1 MRAVGDA
8 MRNSGYPEDTG
19 NQLIQG
25 ISSLFLEHTT
35 KVQQELSELSNNER
49 ECRLQMQA
57 MSHQIDSRDETIEH
71 LRLQLHQ
78 QA

>member
-8 MRNSGYPEDTG
+8 MRHAGYPEDTG
-19 NQLIQG
+19 IQLIQG
-25 ISSLFLEHTT
+25 ISSLFHEHST
-35 KVQQELSELSNNER
+35 KGQQELSELSNNER

-57 MSHQIDSRDETIEH
+57 MSHQIDTRDETIEN

>member
-8 MRNSGYPEDTG
+8 MRHAGHPEDTG

-71 LRLQLHQ
+71 LRLELH
-78 QA
+78 